1 MESLAQIGVFLAE
14 AMIVV
19 LAFVIIIIV
28 IASAANKG
36 RSQTNIRV
44 EPLNEKFKDY
54 ENLIKSESLNK
65 QELKE
70 EKKKLKE
77 LEKKEEKSE
86 SKPRLFVIDFD
97 GDIKASQADNLKE
110 EINAILTVATA
121 KDEVVVR
128 LESPGGVVHGYGFA
142 ASQLLRLREKNIPLT
157 ICIDQV
163 AASGGYLMSCV
174 AHKILAAPF
183 AIVGSIG
190 VVAQV
195 PNFNKILKK
204 HDVEFKEY
212 TAGEFKR
219 TVTLFGEITPKG
231 EQKFV
236 EQLEETHQLFKSFV
250 SQFRPQLD
258 MSQVATGEYWYGQK
272 ALELK
277 LVDAIST
284 SDDYLL
290 KHSSTAQILHIK
302 HEKKPSFQEKISQA
316 MGSAVANTLVKVW
329 TQLEKQK
336 HM

>member
-1 MESLAQIGVFLAE
+1 
-14 AMIVV
+14 
-19 LAFVIIIIV
+19 
-28 IASAANKG
+28 
-36 RSQTNIRV
+36 
-44 EPLNEKFKDY
+44 
-54 ENLIKSESLNK
+54 
-65 QELKE
+65 
-70 EKKKLKE
+70 
-77 LEKKEEKSE
+77 
-86 SKPRLFVIDFD
+86 
-97 GDIKASQADNLKE
+97 
-110 EINAILTVATA
+110 
-121 KDEVVVR
+121 
-128 LESPGGVVHGYGFA
+128 
-142 ASQLLRLREKNIPLT
+142 
-157 ICIDQV
+157 
-163 AASGGYLMSCV
+163 MSCV